1 MMVIDVHA
9 HIFPDAIAEK
19 ASLSISKFYDIPV
32 RQGGSVDALLRL
44 GDEAGID
51 KFVVHSVA
59 TTPAHVQSV
68 LKFITASVGSHP
80 DRFIGFGSLHPDME
94 NADEA
99 VAQMMDAG
107 LRGVK
112 LHPDMQLFAVD
123 EDRAYKMF
131 ESFAG
136 KLPLLVHAGDKRYQ
150 FSNPERIARMMDK
163 FPEMTVIAAHMGGY
177 SEWAEA
183 ERVLAG
189 RRNLYVDTSSTMFEL
204 NDEQMLRAIRAFGV
218 ENVMFASDY
227 PMWNPGRELNHIRSL
242 GLTEEELQ
250 RIEWGTAKELF
261 GL

>member
-1 MMVIDVHA
+1 MVIDVHA

-19 ASLSISKFYDIPV
+19 ASASIAKFYDIPV
-32 RQGGSVDALLRL
+32 KQGGSVDALLRL

-59 TTPAHVQSV
+59 TTPVQVGSV
-68 LKFITASVGSHP
+68 LKFISSAVKAHP

-94 NADEA
+94 NAEE
-99 VAQMMDAG
+99 VVRQMMDAG

-112 LHPDMQLFAVD
+112 LHPDMQLFALD
-123 EDRAYKMF
+123 EDRAFKMF

-150 FSNPERIARMMDK
+150 FSNPHRIARMMDK
-163 FPEMTVIAAHMGGY
+163 FPEMKVIAAHMGGY
-177 SEWAEA
+177 SEWKEA
-183 ERVLAG
+183 RELLAG
-189 RRNLYVDTSSTMFEL
+189 RKNIYVDTSSTMFEL
-204 NDEQMLRAIRAFGV
+204 NDDEMRESIAAFGV

-227 PMWNPGRELNHIRSL
+227 PMWNPKRELEHVRSL
-242 GLTEEELQ
+242 GLTEEELR
-250 RIEWGTAKELF
+250 RIEWGTAAELF

>member
-1 MMVIDVHA
+1 MVIDVHA

-19 ASLSISKFYDIPV
+19 ASLSIAKFYDIPV
-32 RQGGSVDALLRL
+32 QQGGSVDALLKF

-59 TTPAHVQSV
+59 TTPGHVASV
-68 LKFITASVGSHP
+68 LKFITASVKAHP

-94 NADEA
+94 NADDA
-99 VAQMMDAG
+99 VQQMMDAG
-107 LRGVK
+107 LKGVK
-112 LHPDMQLFAVD
+112 LHPDMQLFALD
-123 EDRAYKMF
+123 EDRAFRMF

-150 FSNPERIARMMDK
+150 FSNPHRIARMMDK

-177 SEWAEA
+177 SEWDAA
-183 ERVLAG
+183 AKLLAG
-189 RRNLYVDTSSTMFEL
+189 RKNLYVDTSSTMFEL
-204 NDEQMLRAIRAFGV
+204 NDEQMVNAIHAFGV

-227 PMWNPGRELNHIRSL
+227 PMWNPGAELAHVRNL
-242 GLTEEELQ
+242 GLTEEELR
-250 RIEWGTAKELF
+250 RIEWGTASELF